1 MKPDPIIN
9 PKHYTLCSRRV
20 TTRALVALRICF
32 SFLWI
37 RFTLHTQGLAR
48 YPDGCGGGRS
58 SFDPRSSRCLLAR
71 RGGARVTQHELGWL
85 TDSAAILTSERSSR
99 HPPSR
104 ALRRASRLIS
114 TSFRSVVSSCYWV
127 LVPWSHRE
135 AVVVHCVCQWLFTF
149 SLWCSI
155 LFFPHS
161 LICDNSPR

>member
-114 TSFRSVVSSCYWV
+114 TSFHSVVSSCYWV
-127 LVPWSHRE
+127 WYRGLIVRQWW
-135 AVVVHCVCQWLFTF
+135 CIVCASGYLLFLF
-149 SLWCSI
+149 GI
-155 LFFPHS
+155 LFSSF
-161 LICDNSPR
+161 LIL